1 MSYIQSS
8 FSPYRG
14 ELKKEVSE
22 ILSEDC
28 DLVCSTMKS
37 RGLFFGMAFISI
49 MGLSLVKA
57 GIHVF
62 NQMKKPKMTY
72 DHLALAREILNSNN
86 SMDILS
92 RREGIDESPNIKD
105 NLNPDTKIK
114 VQKANAINELRTYL
128 YEHDMTLHAKV
139 LSTIDF
145 DCTDSELNEMFRS
158 GKFTKP
164 LSSSYITFD
173 NDLII
178 LLKEVLKSTINWKT
192 NENDMSYTEIL
203 NDDYTFIENA
213 LQNIYNEQIT
223 IKFDETKID

>member
-1 MSYIQSS
+1 
-8 FSPYRG
+8 
-14 ELKKEVSE
+14 
-22 ILSEDC
+22 
-28 DLVCSTMKS
+28 MKS
-37 RGLFFGMAFISI
+37 RGLFFGMAFISV

-86 SMDILS
+86 SMNILS
-92 RREGIDESPNIKD
+92 RREGIEEAPNIKD

-128 YEHDMTLHAKV
+128 YGHDMTLHAKV

-145 DCTDSELNEMFRS
+145 DCTDSELNEMFRL

-164 LSSSYITFD
+164 LSSSCITFD
-173 NDLII
+173 SNLIL
-178 LLKEVLKSTINWKT
+178 LLKEVLKSAIDWKT
-192 NENDMSYTEIL
+192 DDNGTPCIEIFNNDC
-203 NDDYTFIENA
+203 TFIETA

-223 IKFDETKID
+223 IKFD

>member
-14 ELKKEVSE
+14 DLKKEVSE
-22 ILSEDC
+22 IISEDYEW
-28 DLVCSTMKS
+28 VCSAMKS
-37 RGLFFGMAFISI
+37 RGLMFGMAFMSI

-57 GIHVF
+57 GVHAY

-72 DHLALAREILNSNN
+72 DHLALARDILNSDN
-86 SMDILS
+86 SMNILS
-92 RREGIDESPNIKD
+92 RREGIDESPDIKD
-105 NLNPDTKIK
+105 NLNPDTKTK

-128 YEHDMTLHAKV
+128 YGHGMTLHAKV

-145 DCTDSELNEMFRS
+145 DCTDNELNEMFRL

-173 NDLII
+173 SDLIF
-178 LLKEVLKSTINWKT
+178 LLKEVLKSAIDWKT
-192 NENDMSYTEIL
+192 DDNGTSCIEIFNNDC
-203 NDDYTFIENA
+203 TFIETA
-213 LQNIYNEQIT
+213 LQDIYNEQIT
-223 IKFDETKID
+223 IEFD